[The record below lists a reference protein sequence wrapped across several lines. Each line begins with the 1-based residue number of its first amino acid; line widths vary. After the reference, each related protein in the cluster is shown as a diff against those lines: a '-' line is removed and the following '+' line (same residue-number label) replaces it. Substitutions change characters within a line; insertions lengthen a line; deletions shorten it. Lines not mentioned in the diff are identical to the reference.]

1 MKLPIST
8 GYWIFSCRPSD
19 YEIEKFLQNSNE
31 GPFTVASQFL
41 DLIRPG
47 QKGILR
53 IRKDTRPPEDLITRT
68 KLISGIY
75 ASVEVKSKPYL
86 RKDAPSSMWLKNIN
100 FRQIYFID
108 LHYENILLDDPITL
122 KDIKN
127 DSILNSEESLKSSIV
142 SVPLT
147 KGSYLRIMEI
157 IKKRTIVA

>member
-1 MKLPIST
+1 MKLPTYT

-19 YEIEKFLQNSNE
+19 YEIEKFLQNYKE

-41 DLIRPG
+41 DLIQPG

-53 IRKDTRPPEDLITRT
+53 VRKDTRPQKDLITRP

-75 ASVEVKSKPYL
+75 ASVEVKSKPFI
-86 RKDAPSSMWLKNIN
+86 RKDTPSSMWLTNIN
-100 FRQIYFID
+100 FHQIYFVD

-127 DSILNSEESLKSSIV
+127 DSILKNEESLKSSIV

-147 KGSYLRIMEI
+147 KGSYLRIIEI